1 MMPLLILPMC
11 HMRPRGLDQ
20 ITERVKCIG
29 SLFLLDQVQIVRKHG
44 FSQNVEKEVT
54 LCERALL
61 WQSEPTLPSPS
72 PVLCRRR
79 RRQGLDNTQLTAAAR
94 PTVCPWLV
102 SSLEPV
108 SSELGYPIVHFRC
121 LISQFIGGNR
131 TFL

>member
-29 SLFLLDQVQIVRKHG
+29 SLFLLDQVQIVGKHG
-44 FSQNVEKEVT
+44 FSQNVEKEVA

-61 WQSEPTLPSPS
+61 WQSEPTPS

-79 RRQGLDNTQLTAAAR
+79 RRQGLDNKLLTAAAR
-94 PTVCPWLV
+94 PTVLPMARL
-102 SSLEPV
+102 L
-108 SSELGYPIVHFRC
+108 LGAG
-121 LISQFIGGNR
+121 L
-131 TFL
+131 L